1 MHDSKTPTREF
12 VDIGRLLAEAG
23 PAQVSAFA
31 AGIEASSI
39 LTSAQEIRDRVA
51 QGKTVLDLTLG
62 DFKPKQFPV
71 PQGLVDRIVEA
82 LGKRET
88 NYPPLLGVPELREAL
103 AEMTREDLGLDYA
116 PSCFLVAGGA
126 RPLLHSGYT
135 TLVDPGDVVVYPVPS
150 WNNHHYVHI
159 AKGAGVPLAGDPR
172 KNFHPDRADI
182 EPHLAKARL
191 LALNSPLNPTG
202 TCIGEEQLR
211 GICEAVVQENRRR
224 KRTGERAL
232 FVLYDQVYGNLTFG
246 GARHFTPV
254 GLVPEMAPY
263 TLLVDAVSKGLCGT
277 GLRVGWVCGPTEIVS
292 KMGALLGHYGSWA
305 PRAEQVATA
314 GFLRDREALTAHRR
328 WMLRELSARLDL
340 LDERFRALQEAG
352 YPVEHIEP
360 QGAIYLSVRFNLIG
374 RTLAGRV
381 IRNNEDLRQ
390 VLLSEAGFAI
400 VPFEAFGGD
409 GNSGWVRLSV
419 GAVGVDAIREGMDR
433 VAALLS
439 RLE

>member
-1 MHDSKTPTREF
+1 MQDSKAPTREC
-12 VDIGRLLAEAG
+12 VDIHRLLAEAG
-23 PAQVSAFA
+23 PSPVSAFA

-39 LTSAQEIRDRVA
+39 LTIAQEIRDRVA
-51 QGKTVLDLTLG
+51 SGKTVLDLTLG
-62 DFKPKQFPV
+62 DFKPEQFPI
-71 PQGLVDRIVEA
+71 PSGLADRIVEA
-82 LGKRET
+82 LRKRQT
-88 NYPPLLGVPELREAL
+88 NYPPLFGVPELREAI
-103 AEMTREDLGLDYA
+103 AELTRDDLGLDYS
-116 PSCFLVAGGA
+116 PSCVLVAGGA

-159 AKGAGVPLAGDPR
+159 ANGTGVPVAGDPA

-182 EPHLAKARL
+182 EPHLSKARL
-191 LALNSPLNPTG
+191 LFLNSPLNPTG
-202 TCIGEEQLR
+202 TCIGEAQLR
-211 GICEAVVQENRRR
+211 GICEAVVEENRRR
-224 KRTGERAL
+224 KRTGERPL

-246 GARHFTPV
+246 AAKHFTPV

-277 GLRVGWVCGPTEIVS
+277 GLRVGWVCGPPEIVS
-292 KMGALLGHYGSWA
+292 KMAALLGHYGSWA

-314 GFLRDREALTAHRR
+314 GFLRDRPALAAHRQ
-328 WMLRELSARLDL
+328 WMIRELSSRLDL
-340 LDERFRALQEAG
+340 LDERFRALREAG

-374 RTLAGRV
+374 RSLAGRV

-400 VPFEAFGGD
+400 VPFEAFGGE
-409 GNSGWVRLSV
+409 GASGWVRLSV
-419 GAVGVDAIREGMDR
+419 GAVGVPAIEEGMDR
-433 VAALLS
+433 VAALLK